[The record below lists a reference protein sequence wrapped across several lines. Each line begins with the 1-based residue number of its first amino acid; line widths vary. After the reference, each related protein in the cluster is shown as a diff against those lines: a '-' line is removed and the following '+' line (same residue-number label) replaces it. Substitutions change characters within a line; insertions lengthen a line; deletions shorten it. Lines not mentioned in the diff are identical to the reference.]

1 MQQKRCSKA
10 FVRICG
16 CDEHPK
22 LHGTVRFFQRNDGV
36 IVEVEMHGLP
46 ETETSF
52 FAFHIHEGDNCEGV
66 GFPNTGSH
74 FNSGAT
80 MHPQHAGDLPPLLAG
95 HGKAYMKVFTD
106 RFCVEEIIGK
116 TVIIVDQ
123 QNHTDPSSHSI
134 IIHIQERLAFL
145 LRRAYVRSTFLTV
158 GLRSALYSEES

>member
-1 MQQKRCSKA
+1 MKHHMYPKA
-10 FVRICG
+10 IARIYG
-16 CDEHPK
+16 GKDYPQ
-22 LHGTVRFFQRNDGV
+22 LSGTVRFFLGIDGV
-36 IVEVEMHGLP
+36 IVEVEIHGLP

-116 TVIIVDQ
+116 TVIIHNDPDDF
-123 QNHTDPSSHSI
+123 HTQPAGNAGKKI
-134 IIHIQERLAFL
+134 ACGVIHKR
-145 LRRAYVRSTFLTV
+145 V
-158 GLRSALYSEES
+158 